1 MKISLVT
8 NNMGISDKLRFR
20 HHILSLML
28 GLPVVLREN
37 LIVDD
42 NPEITKTWTLLQD
55 STLPHSYAYRG
66 QKGDNYGTT

>member
-28 GLPVVLREN
+28 GLPVVRGGVASEWVAHPHLGAAPSLTPATE
-37 LIVDD
+37 
-42 NPEITKTWTLLQD
+42 
-55 STLPHSYAYRG
+55 LPPPR
-66 QKGDNYGTT
+66 

>member
-28 GLPVVLREN
+28 GLPVVLVCLFCVKMEHTDIFWRQV
-37 LIVDD
+37 LFAAHDLV
-42 NPEITKTWTLLQD
+42 
-55 STLPHSYAYRG
+55 
-66 QKGDNYGTT
+66 